1 MRPQPL
7 IAVRDV
13 KQSSRW
19 YQEILGCQSG
29 HGGGL
34 YEQLVANGQMLLQ
47 LHQWDDH
54 DHPNL
59 SNPDAAPHGFGVLL
73 WFETDFFD
81 DAVSRARACA
91 ADVIEEPHYNV
102 NAKHREIWL
111 RDLDGYIVVLA
122 SPYGDTD
129 A

>member
-19 YQEILGCQSG
+19 YQELLGCQSG

-34 YEQLVANGQMLLQ
+34 YEQLVANGEMVLQ
-47 LHQWDDH
+47 LHQWGDH

-81 DAVSRARACA
+81 DAVSRVRDLG
-91 ADVIEEPHYNV
+91 ADIVEEAHFNA
-102 NAKHREIWL
+102 NAKHREIWV
-111 RDLDGYIVVLA
+111 RDLDGYVVVLA
-122 SPYGDTD
+122 SPYGDTGK
-129 A
+129 